1 MHGAENRC
9 GVNDARMTSLGD
21 AMIFLDG
28 TDAPEKLDI
37 SIGGGSL
44 VAFSC
49 PAPDKETTN
58 EDAVAA
64 IPYGPDAAVLIIAD
78 GAGGLPAGRRATR
91 LAVRSLEKSLIEAMS
106 EATSETMLL
115 RTAIL
120 NGIEAANQAVL
131 SLASGSATTM
141 TVVTIEGLL
150 ARTYQVGDSE
160 AMVVGQRGRIK
171 SQPMAH
177 SPTGFAVEA
186 GFLDQR
192 AALHHEERHLVSNF
206 IGTTD
211 MHIDMGIDVKLK
223 PRDTVLLASDGLT
236 DNIHVQEIVDM
247 IRKGPLSAA
256 IDSMSSLARRRMS
269 VESKHQ
275 PSKPDDLSVIL
286 FRKPYKGTV
295 IRTSKPPSA

>member
-9 GVNDARMTSLGD
+9 GVNDARMTSSGD

-78 GAGGLPAGRRATR
+78 GAGGLPAGRRASR

-106 EATSETMLL
+106 EAMLL

-171 SQPMAH
+171 SQAMAH

-186 GFLDQR
+186 GFLDER
-192 AALHHEERHLVSNF
+192 AALHHKERHLVSNF

-236 DNIHVQEIVDM
+236 DNIHVQEIVGM

>member
-1 MHGAENRC
+1 
-9 GVNDARMTSLGD
+9 
-21 AMIFLDG
+21 MILLDG
-28 TDAPEKLDI
+28 TDEPEQLDTLV
-37 SIGGGSL
+37 GGGVM
-44 VAFSC
+44 VAYSC
-49 PAPDKETTN
+49 RAPDKDTAN

-64 IPYGPDAAVLIIAD
+64 IPYGPDAVVLVIAD
-78 GAGGLPAGRRATR
+78 GAGGLPAGRRASRT
-91 LAVRSLEKSLIEAMS
+91 AVRSLEKSLHVAMS
-106 EATSETMLL
+106 ETTLL

-131 SLASGSATTM
+131 SLANGSATTM

-160 AMVVGQRGRIK
+160 AMVVGQRGKIK
-171 SQPMAH
+171 LQTMPH

-186 GFLDQR
+186 GFLDER

-206 IGTTD
+206 IGTSD
-211 MHIDMGIDVKLK
+211 MRIDMGAAVKLK

-236 DNIHVQEIVDM
+236 DNIHVGEIAGM
-247 IRKGPLSAA
+247 IRKGSLEDAIAA
-256 IDSMSSLARRRMS
+256 IASLARRRMS

-286 FRKPYKGTV
+286 FRKLYKGK
-295 IRTSKPPSA
+295 RTLTNKPPSG

>member
-1 MHGAENRC
+1 MHGAGNRC
-9 GVNDARMTSLGD
+9 GAIENDMIISTD
-21 AMIFLDG
+21 TIIFLDS
-28 TDAPEKLDI
+28 THEPDEI
-37 SIGGGSL
+37 ETSVGGGSL

-49 PAPDKETTN
+49 PAPDKDTPN
-58 EDAVAA
+58 EDSVAA
-64 IPYGPDAAVLIIAD
+64 IPYGPDAAVLVIAD
-78 GAGGLPAGRRATR
+78 GAGGLPAGRRASR
-91 LAVRSLEKSLIEAMS
+91 MAVRSLEDSLHAAM
-106 EATSETMLL
+106 SETMLL

-131 SLASGSATTM
+131 SLANGSATTM

-150 ARTYQVGDSE
+150 ARTYQIGDSE

-171 SQPMAH
+171 SQTMAH

-211 MHIDMGIDVKLK
+211 MHIDIGAEIRLS

-236 DNIHVQEIVDM
+236 DNIHVHEITDI
-247 IRKGPLSAA
+247 IRKGSQTIAMKS
-256 IDSMSSLARRRMS
+256 ISSLARKRMS
-269 VESKHQ
+269 GESKHQ

-286 FRKPYKGTV
+286 FRKLYKGRDM
-295 IRTSKPPSA
+295 RTSNPPPA

>member
-1 MHGAENRC
+1 M
-9 GVNDARMTSLGD
+9 NDGSANSVS
-21 AMIFLDG
+21 AKMIFLDSS
-28 TDAPEKLDI
+28 DAPEKFEA
-37 SIGGGSL
+37 SVGGGSL

-49 PAPDKETTN
+49 PAPDKETPN
-58 EDAVAA
+58 EDSVAA

-78 GAGGLPAGRRATR
+78 GAGGLPAGRRASR
-91 LAVRSLEKSLIEAMS
+91 MAVRSLEKSLNEAM
-106 EATSETMLL
+106 SETMLL

-141 TVVTIEGLL
+141 TIVTIEGLL
-150 ARTYQVGDSE
+150 ARTYQIGDSE

-171 SQPMAH
+171 AQTMAH

-206 IGTTD
+206 IGDTD
-211 MHIDMGIDVKLK
+211 MYIDMGIEVKLK

-236 DNIHVQEIVDM
+236 DNIHVHEIAEM
-247 IRKGPLSAA
+247 IRRGPLSAA
-256 IDSMSSLARRRMS
+256 IDSVSSLARRRMS

-275 PSKPDDLSVIL
+275 PSKPDDLSMIL
-286 FRKPYKGTV
+286 FRKPYKGRDM
-295 IRTSKPPSA
+295 RTSKPPSG

>member
-1 MHGAENRC
+1 
-9 GVNDARMTSLGD
+9 
-21 AMIFLDG
+21 MIFLDSS
-28 TDAPEKLDI
+28 DAPEKLEI
-37 SIGGGSL
+37 SIGGGVL
-44 VAFSC
+44 VAYSC
-49 PAPDKETTN
+49 PAPDKETPN
-58 EDAVAA
+58 EDSVAA

-78 GAGGLPAGRRATR
+78 GAGGLPAGRRASR
-91 LAVRSLEKSLIEAMS
+91 LAVRSLEKSLNEAM
-106 EATSETMLL
+106 SETMLL

-120 NGIEAANQAVL
+120 DGIDAANQAVL

-141 TVVTIEGLL
+141 TIVTIEGLL

-160 AMVVGQRGRIK
+160 ALVVGQRGRIK
-171 SQPMAH
+171 AQTMVH

-206 IGTTD
+206 IGDTD
-211 MHIDMGIDVKLK
+211 MYIDMGIEVKLK

-236 DNIHVQEIVDM
+236 DNLHVHEIVDM
-247 IRKGPLSAA
+247 ICKGPLPAA
-256 IDSMSSLARRRMS
+256 TDSISSLARRRMS

-286 FRKPYKGTV
+286 FRKPYKGKA
-295 IRTSKPPSA
+295 IRTRRPPLG